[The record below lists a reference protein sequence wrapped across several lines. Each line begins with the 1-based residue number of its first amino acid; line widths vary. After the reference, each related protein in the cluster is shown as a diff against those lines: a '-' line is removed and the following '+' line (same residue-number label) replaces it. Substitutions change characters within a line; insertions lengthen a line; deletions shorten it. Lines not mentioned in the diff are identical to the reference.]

1 MAVRLV
7 AGHLSSEMME
17 VTKSAFSRSTWS
29 GRSRVILELLR
40 RMQCKFLSR
49 LKFATATEQFLEQR
63 LKQVKREEIKAKTLS
78 KDIPHIKWAW
88 QALDLEMPLR
98 IRTLLQTAQRGLS
111 RAPTMVSKALPLDR
125 DMLMRLVKRL
135 PKSRR
140 KLGLVLLL
148 AFETASRVDDIFKL
162 DPLTAFRLTR
172 QGHLLVLWGATKAN
186 QSAEARADHQQI
198 VENPGALKLLCR
210 RPEVLL
216 QSSPMEVLRVLRQF
230 TVPKAYVKRWQ
241 ALNPTIRVRN
251 HLTLHSLKRGRGY
264 ELWLDAANGR
274 IQVPEV
280 LHRMKHKSIE
290 AALAYAPDP
299 ALAAEAIHK
308 YNQGTRKP
316 LPSVR
321 RH

>member
-1 MAVRLV
+1 MRCRFLC
-7 AGHLSSEMME
+7 HL
-17 VTKSAFSRSTWS
+17 K
-29 GRSRVILELLR
+29 L
-40 RMQCKFLSR
+40 
-49 LKFATATEQFLEQR
+49 ATATERFLEHR
-63 LKQVKREEIKAKTLS
+63 LKQVKRGEIKARTLS

-88 QALDLEMPLR
+88 HALNLEMPLR

-125 DMLMRLVKRL
+125 DLLMRLVRRL

-210 RPEVLL
+210 RPDVLL
-216 QSSPMEVLRVLRQF
+216 QSSPKEVLRTLRQF
-230 TVPKAYVKRWQ
+230 TPPKAYVKRWQ

-251 HLTLHSLKRGRGY
+251 HFTLHSLKRGRGY